1 MEKKILIIVSLI
13 LCVAFN
19 MSAQNKVCSIKDSV
33 CSVKEKLEL
42 LIIPQDSGE
51 KKSDVSVPAD
61 VTTSKP
67 NHKSSEKVKVLSQEK
82 ATVSDS
88 KSEGNN
94 KKPSKESKEKPQ
106 KDTKTAK
113 NKSNGKKV
121 KEKGVQKQ
129 ESKQEE
135 PYLGLEN
142 GERIEHSK
150 IADTINVD
158 CKAPITETNDNV
170 KKETKNTA
178 PTFSKKAKLSNIDI
192 QKNIVSARGTLQGVI
207 DAIDTLQQELD
218 KYKIYQFLATESD
231 SIFHAGY
238 IQFADNQIPYYAK
251 AFYDYITDVHNMY
264 ELFNSGIVRDMTL
277 GDIETIKHIEN
288 KSQKKIT
295 LLCLDFQY
303 SPFFD
308 NLTEGQQEFLRKL
321 LEYAKEYN
329 NIENESL
336 SK

>member
-1 MEKKILIIVSLI
+1 MKKNILIIVSLI

-19 MSAQNKVCSIKDSV
+19 MLAQNKVCSIKDSV

-42 LIIPQDSGE
+42 LIIPQNSNE
-51 KKSDVSVPAD
+51 NKSDVGTSAD
-61 VTTSKP
+61 VITSTSKP
-67 NHKSSEKVKVLSQEK
+67 NPVGVNNKPSKKVKVLSQKK

-88 KSEGNN
+88 KSEGIN
-94 KKPSKESKEKPQ
+94 KKPSKKSKEKPQ

-113 NKSNGKKV
+113 DKPIGKKV
-121 KEKGVQKQ
+121 KEKGAQKQ
-129 ESKQEE
+129 ESIQEE
-135 PYLGLEN
+135 PYLELEN
-142 GERIEHSK
+142 GERIEFSK
-150 IADTINVD
+150 IACTINFD

-251 AFYDYITDVHNMY
+251 AFYDYITDVHEMY
-264 ELFNSGIVRDMTL
+264 NLLNFDNRDFL
-277 GDIETIKHIEN
+277 QHIEWLKEFLN
-288 KSQKKIT
+288 EKNINIVGSCID
-295 LLCLDFQY
+295 LQY
-303 SPFFD
+303 SPFYE
-308 NLTEGQQEFLRKL
+308 NLTNEQRKFIVNL
-321 LEYAKEYN
+321 
-329 NIENESL
+329 IEVARRYQNVL
-336 SK
+336 S

>member
-1 MEKKILIIVSLI
+1 MKKKILIIVSLI

-19 MSAQNKVCSIKDSV
+19 MLAQNKVCSIKDSV

-42 LIIPQDSGE
+42 LIIPQNSNE
-51 KKSDVSVPAD
+51 NKSDVEASAD
-61 VTTSKP
+61 NNKP
-67 NHKSSEKVKVLSQEK
+67 SEKVKVSSQEK

-88 KSEGNN
+88 KSEGIN
-94 KKPSKESKEKPQ
+94 KKSSKKSKEKSQ

-113 NKSNGKKV
+113 DKPIGKKV
-121 KEKGVQKQ
+121 KEKGAQKQ
-129 ESKQEE
+129 ETEAQEE
-135 PYLGLEN
+135 PYLELEN
-142 GERIEHSK
+142 GERIEFSK
-150 IADTINVD
+150 IAYTINFD
-158 CKAPITETNDNV
+158 DKATMTETNDNV

-264 ELFNSGIVRDMTL
+264 ALFNLGNVRGMTF
-277 GDIETIKHIEN
+277 GDIETIKDIEE
-288 KSQKKIT
+288 KYAKTIVSLCIDFKYSFFYDHLTQEQKGFIDK
-295 LLCLDFQY
+295 
-303 SPFFD
+303 
-308 NLTEGQQEFLRKL
+308 LTD
-321 LEYAKEYN
+321 YAKEYKDISRIN
-329 NIENESL
+329 NE
-336 SK
+336 